1 MASPN
6 ATADATVF
14 DNDIEDA
21 DHLNEV
27 IMAIDLRDRGTV
39 GCCYYVAM
47 EEKLYLMEDVKHGGL
62 EIVQACK
69 TIILGIQ
76 PSLAIDFKRVSKI
89 TNRTYN
95 HSFVDP
101 SR

>member
-1 MASPN
+1 M
-6 ATADATVF
+6 DAAVF

-21 DHLNEV
+21 DYLNEV
-27 IMAIDLRDRGTV
+27 IMAIDLRDRGTI

-62 EIVQACK
+62 DVVQACE
-69 TIILGIQ
+69 TTILGIQ
-76 PSLAIDFKRVSKI
+76 RTLAIDSKTVSKS

-95 HSFVDP
+95 RSFVHP

>member
-1 MASPN
+1 M
-6 ATADATVF
+6 DAAVF

-27 IMAIDLRDRGTV
+27 IMAIDLRERGTV

-69 TIILGIQ
+69 TIILRIQ
-76 PSLAIDFKRVSKI
+76 RSSAIDFGHVSEI
-89 TNRTYN
+89 TNRTHD
-95 HSFVDP
+95 HSLVDP
-101 SR
+101 GR

>member
-1 MASPN
+1 M
-6 ATADATVF
+6 DAAVF
-14 DNDIEDA
+14 DNDSEEA

-62 EIVQACK
+62 EVVQACK
-69 TIILGIQ
+69 TTI
-76 PSLAIDFKRVSKI
+76 S
-89 TNRTYN
+89 
-95 HSFVDP
+95 
-101 SR
+101 

>member
-1 MASPN
+1 MTSST
-6 ATADATVF
+6 TAMDGAVF
-14 DNDIEDA
+14 DNDSEEA

-62 EIVQACK
+62 EVVQACK
-69 TIILGIQ
+69 PTL
-76 PSLAIDFKRVSKI
+76 S
-89 TNRTYN
+89 
-95 HSFVDP
+95 
-101 SR
+101 